1 MAKIRDEQLQKMN
14 ELRGKYNELVFII
27 GQNQIR
33 QKELKLEEES
43 MYAELEK
50 LNSEEQTF
58 FSDLQKEYGD
68 GNLDTTTGEFTPKQQ

>member
-1 MAKIRDEQLQKMN
+1 MAKIKDEQLQKMN

-43 MYAELEK
+43 MYVELEK

-58 FSDLQKEYGD
+58 FADLQKEYGD
-68 GNLDTTTGEFTPKQQ
+68 GNLDTTTGEFTPKEQ

>member
-1 MAKIRDEQLQKMN
+1 MAKIKDEQLQQLN

-33 QKELKLEEES
+33 QKELKIEEEL
-43 MYAELEK
+43 MFTELEK

>member
-1 MAKIRDEQLQKMN
+1 MN

-43 MYAELEK
+43 MYVELEK

>member
-33 QKELKLEEES
+33 QKELKLE
-43 MYAELEK
+43 
-50 LNSEEQTF
+50 
-58 FSDLQKEYGD
+58 
-68 GNLDTTTGEFTPKQQ
+68 

>member
-1 MAKIRDEQLQKMN
+1 MK

-43 MYAELEK
+43 MYVELEK

>member
-43 MYAELEK
+43 MYVELEK

-58 FSDLQKEYGD
+58 FADLQKEYGD
-68 GNLDTTTGEFTPKQQ
+68 GNLDTTTGEFTPKEQ

>member
-1 MAKIRDEQLQKMN
+1 MAKIKDEQLQKMN

-50 LNSEEQTF
+50 LNSEEQIF
-58 FSDLQKEYGD
+58 FTDLQTEYGD
-68 GNLDTTTGEFTPKQQ
+68 GNLDTTTGEFTPKEQ

>member
-43 MYAELEK
+43 MYIELEK

>member
-1 MAKIRDEQLQKMN
+1 MAKIKDEQLQKMN

-43 MYAELEK
+43 MYVELEK
-50 LNSEEQTF
+50 LNSEEQRF
-58 FSDLQKEYGD
+58 FADLQKEYGD

>member
-43 MYAELEK
+43 MYVELEK

>member
-1 MAKIRDEQLQKMN
+1 MAKIKDEQLQKMN

-43 MYAELEK
+43 MYVELEK

-68 GNLDTTTGEFTPKQQ
+68 GNLDTTTGEFTPKEQ

>member
-1 MAKIRDEQLQKMN
+1 MAKIKDEQLQKMN

-43 MYAELEK
+43 MYVELEK

-58 FSDLQKEYGD
+58 FYDLQKEYVD
-68 GNLDTTTGEFTPKQQ
+68 VNLDTTTGEFTPKEQ

>member
-1 MAKIRDEQLQKMN
+1 MAKIKDEQLQKMN

-43 MYAELEK
+43 MYVELEK

-58 FSDLQKEYGD
+58 FADLQKEYGD
-68 GNLDTTTGEFTPKQQ
+68 GNLDTTTGEFTPKQ

>member
-1 MAKIRDEQLQKMN
+1 MAKIKDEQLQKMN

-43 MYAELEK
+43 MYVELEK

>member
-1 MAKIRDEQLQKMN
+1 MAKIKDEQLQKMN

-33 QKELKLEEES
+33 QKELKLEEEN

-50 LNSEEQTF
+50 LNSEEQIF
-58 FSDLQKEYGD
+58 FTDLQTEYGD
-68 GNLDTTTGEFTPKQQ
+68 GNLDTTTGEFTPKEQ

>member
-1 MAKIRDEQLQKMN
+1 MAKIKDEQLQKMN

-43 MYAELEK
+43 MYVELEK

-58 FSDLQKEYGD
+58 FTDLQKEYGD
-68 GNLDTTTGEFTPKQQ
+68 GNLDTTTGEFTPKQ

>member
-1 MAKIRDEQLQKMN
+1 MAKIKDEQLQKMN

-43 MYAELEK
+43 MYVELEK

-58 FSDLQKEYGD
+58 FTNLQTEYGD
-68 GNLDTTTGEFTPKQQ
+68 GNLDTTTGEFTPKQ

>member
-43 MYAELEK
+43 MYTELEK

>member
-43 MYAELEK
+43 MYVELEK

-58 FSDLQKEYGD
+58 FADLQKEYGD

>member
-43 MYAELEK
+43 MYVELEK

-68 GNLDTTTGEFTPKQQ
+68 GNLDTTTGEFTPKEQ